1 MTGRFSATLRSSDL
15 NDFIAPSQS
24 CIVSLKGG
32 LKPTPKSKTQDVL
45 VQLHEKAPPRSDP
58 SILEPVKV
66 NLHDCLACS
75 GCLTSAETVMLEQQS
90 VSEFLSHI
98 ISGETAVIV
107 SISPQSRASLATY
120 YGLTPLQVFKK
131 LTGFL
136 KSLGVKAVFDTSCS
150 RDLSLIEACEEFVK
164 CHKGQFSGEND
175 QSKSSL
181 PMLTSAC
188 PGWICYAEKTLG
200 PYILPYIST
209 VKSPQQAMGAII
221 KHHVCEKMGLVPEK
235 IYHVTVM
242 PCYDKKLEAVRDD
255 FIFSVER
262 QGETGKEAAGPSVS
276 EVDCVLTSGEML
288 DLFKMKNIDFVSL
301 EEAPL
306 DRLLTNV
313 DDKDHL
319 YGVRGGSGGYAETIF
334 CYAAK
339 QLYGKDIKGPLDFKI
354 LRNSDFREIYLE
366 VNGDKVL
373 KFALCYGFR
382 NLQNIVRKIKAG
394 KSEYHFVEVM
404 ACPAGC
410 LNGGGQIKPNNGQS
424 VKDLIQS
431 LESSYLEEVLVAD
444 PFENPLVKGLY
455 DEWLGKPGSDEAVK
469 FIHTKYHHRERSITS
484 ELSNW

>member
-1 MTGRFSATLRSSDL
+1 MTEKFSATLRLGDL

-24 CIVSLKGG
+24 CIVSLKG
-32 LKPTPKSKTQDVL
+32 LKAIPKAEIQERQPSRL
-45 VQLHEKAPPRSDP
+45 DP
-58 SILEPVKV
+58 AQVEPVKV
-66 NLHDCLACS
+66 TLHDCLACS

-90 VSEFLSHI
+90 VSEFLSRI
-98 ISGETAVIV
+98 TAKETDVIV

-150 RDLSLIEACEEFVK
+150 RDLSLIESCVEFVK
-164 CHKGQFSGEND
+164 RYKGQFKGGVE
-175 QSKSSL
+175 QLKSSL
-181 PMLTSAC
+181 PMLASAC

-200 PYILPYIST
+200 SYILPYIST
-209 VKSPQQAMGAII
+209 TKSPQQAIGTII
-221 KHHVCEKMGLVPEK
+221 KHHVCKKMGLTTEK
-235 IYHVTVM
+235 VYHVTIM
-242 PCYDKKLEAVRDD
+242 PCYDKKLEAARDD

-262 QGETGKEAAGPSVS
+262 QGETGQEAAGPRVS

-288 DLFKMKNIDFVSL
+288 DLFKAKNIDFMSL

-313 DDKDHL
+313 DGEGHL

-334 CYAAK
+334 CHAAK
-339 QLYGKDIKGPLDFKI
+339 QIFEKDIEGPLEFKI
-354 LRNSDFREIYLE
+354 LRNSDFREVSLE
-366 VNGDKVL
+366 VNGQSVL

-394 KSEYHFVEVM
+394 KCEYHFVEVM

-410 LNGGGQIKPNNGQS
+410 LNGGGQIKPKKGQS
-424 VKDLIQS
+424 MKDLIQS
-431 LESSYLEEVLVAD
+431 LERSYLQEILVAD
-444 PFENPLVKGLY
+444 PFENTLVKGLY
-455 DEWLGKPGSDEAVK
+455 DEWLGQPGSETAEK
-469 FIHTKYHHRERSITS
+469 FMHTEYHYRERSLNS
-484 ELSNW
+484 ELVNW

>member
-1 MTGRFSATLRSSDL
+1 MTGKFSATLRLGDL

-32 LKPTPKSKTQDVL
+32 LKANPKPKTQDVL
-45 VQLHEKAPPRSDP
+45 VQIQEKIPQRSDP

-66 NLHDCLACS
+66 TLHDCLACS

-90 VSEFLSHI
+90 VNEFLSHI
-98 ISGETAVIV
+98 ISGENAVIV
-107 SISPQSRASLATY
+107 SVSPQSRASLATY

-164 CHKGQFSGEND
+164 CYKGQFSGEND
-175 QSKSSL
+175 QSKLSL
-181 PMLTSAC
+181 PMLASAC

-221 KHHVCEKMGLVPEK
+221 KHHVSKKMGLVPEK
-235 IYHVTVM
+235 IYHVTIM

-262 QGETGKEAAGPSVS
+262 QGETGQEAAGPRVS

-288 DLFKMKNIDFVSL
+288 DLFKMKNIDFKSL

-313 DDKDHL
+313 DDKGHL

-339 QLYGKDIKGPLDFKI
+339 QLYGKRIMGPLDFKI

-366 VNGDKVL
+366 VNGEKVL
-373 KFALCYGFR
+373 RVALCYGFR

-394 KSEYHFVEVM
+394 KCEYDFVEVM

-410 LNGGGQIKPNNGQS
+410 LNGGGQIKPNQGQS

-455 DEWLGKPGSDEAVK
+455 DEWLGKPGSDKAVK
-469 FIHTKYHHRERSITS
+469 FIHTEYHHRERSINS

>member
-1 MTGRFSATLRSSDL
+1 MSGKFSATLRLGDL

-32 LKPTPKSKTQDVL
+32 LKANPKSKTQDVL
-45 VQLHEKAPPRSDP
+45 VQIQEKIPPRSDP
-58 SILEPVKV
+58 FILEPVKV
-66 NLHDCLACS
+66 TLHDCLACS

-90 VSEFLSHI
+90 VNEFLSHI
-98 ISGETAVIV
+98 ISGENAVIV
-107 SISPQSRASLATY
+107 SVSPQSRASLATY

-164 CHKGQFSGEND
+164 CYKGQISGEND

-181 PMLTSAC
+181 PMLASAC

-221 KHHVCEKMGLVPEK
+221 KHHVSKKMGLVPEK
-235 IYHVTVM
+235 IYHVTIM

-262 QGETGKEAAGPSVS
+262 QGETGQEAAGPRVS

-288 DLFKMKNIDFVSL
+288 DLFKMKNIDFKSL

-313 DDKDHL
+313 DDKGHL

-339 QLYGKDIKGPLDFKI
+339 QLYGKDIMGPLDFKI

-366 VNGDKVL
+366 VNGEKVL
-373 KFALCYGFR
+373 RVALCYGFR

-394 KSEYHFVEVM
+394 KCEYHFVEVM

-410 LNGGGQIKPNNGQS
+410 LNGGGQIKPNQGQS

-455 DEWLGKPGSDEAVK
+455 DEWLGKPGSDKAVK
-469 FIHTKYHHRERSITS
+469 FIHTEYHHRERSINS